1 MKKINYHHAVCSLLS
16 FHTPEKKWGE
26 KAFLEHIDKLCL
38 HCMEV

>member
-1 MKKINYHHAVCSLLS
+1 MLFVPFSPSIHLK
-16 FHTPEKKWGE
+16 KKWGE